1 MEIFINGVDHD
12 LIDEIIEK
20 LGSRTIFDTENH
32 SRIGKSDSELYDI
45 QIDTERTAIIYH
57 RDDLV
62 LQRLD
67 VDDNR
72 YMHIESFRFYEV
84 ILR

>member
-1 MEIFINGVDHD
+1 MKIFINGVDHD
-12 LIDEIIEK
+12 LIDEIIKK
-20 LGSRTIFDTENH
+20 LGSRTIFNTE
-32 SRIGKSDSELYDI
+32 KTDSELYDI

>member
-1 MEIFINGVDHD
+1 MKIFINGVDQFLLD
-12 LIDEIIEK
+12 DIIEN
-20 LGSRTIFDTENH
+20 LGSRTIFDTKN
-32 SRIGKSDSELYDI
+32 RGELYDI

-72 YMHIESFRFYEV
+72 YMHIESFRFQEV
-84 ILR
+84 ILE

>member
-20 LGSRTIFDTENH
+20 LGSRTIFDTENRPP
-32 SRIGKSDSELYDI
+32 SRISSGELYNI

>member
-1 MEIFINGVDHD
+1 MKIFINGVDQFLLD
-12 LIDEIIEK
+12 DIIEN
-20 LGSRTIFDTENH
+20 LGSRTIFDTKN
-32 SRIGKSDSELYDI
+32 RGELYDI

-57 RDDLV
+57 HDDLV

-72 YMHIESFRFYEV
+72 YIHIESFRFQEV
-84 ILR
+84 ILE